1 MKRQK
6 IEVKK
11 KAHSFPFSFLDS
23 VRLSNDS
30 NDCYCEGAG
39 IPNLGSRQND
49 LGVRAIFFTIAGPLH
64 TPC

>member
-23 VRLSNDS
+23 VRLSNDVS
-30 NDCYCEGAG
+30 LSMTVTVKGQAYLTWGADKMTWVYE
-39 IPNLGSRQND
+39 PSFLQ
-49 LGVRAIFFTIAGPLH
+49 
-64 TPC
+64 